1 MSLNIWR
8 AKPIWGIITL
18 KNGAIVWYIANIS
31 CLDKD
36 KSQKE
41 GIQKDNLNILSD
53 PENNIPKRVLG

>member
-1 MSLNIWR
+1 MLLNIWR
-8 AKPIWGIITL
+8 AKPIWGITL
-18 KNGAIVWYIANIS
+18 KNGAIVWCIANIS